1 MSDDELYEQACKCMQ
16 NYEKEHNTDVYGRKI
31 VILHVKPEKCEEDI
45 QR

>member
-1 MSDDELYEQACKCMQ
+1 MSDDELYEQARECMQ
-16 NYEKEHNTDVYGRKI
+16 NYEKDYDADVYGRKI